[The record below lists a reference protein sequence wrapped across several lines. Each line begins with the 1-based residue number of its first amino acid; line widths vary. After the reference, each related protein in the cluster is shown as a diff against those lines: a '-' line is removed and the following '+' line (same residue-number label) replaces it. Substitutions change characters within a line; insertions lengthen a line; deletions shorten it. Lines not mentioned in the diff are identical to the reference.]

1 MILILDTFMPKACMR
16 WATSRPIRPRPR
28 IASVLPLSSDP
39 VYSFL
44 SQRPSLSDPQLWATC
59 LHRNT
64 RICSSLK
71 HQLMCIATTVLRTW
85 GLFKSI
91 EVLLYPQIYST
102 TKSRS
107 QKTLSV
113 RCSPV
118 SKLVRSWSYRSVK
131 RLQIFLSK
139 ISSDSVIIE
148 FYNYKVL

>member
-85 GLFKSI
+85 GLFEST
-91 EVLLYPQIYST
+91 EVLLYPQIYSRT
-102 TKSRS
+102 MSGS

-113 RCSPV
+113 VQSINWYV
-118 SKLVRSWSYRSVK
+118 FGVTDLWKGYKFS
-131 RLQIFLSK
+131 LQNILWLS
-139 ISSDSVIIE
+139 
-148 FYNYKVL
+148 NNWVLQL